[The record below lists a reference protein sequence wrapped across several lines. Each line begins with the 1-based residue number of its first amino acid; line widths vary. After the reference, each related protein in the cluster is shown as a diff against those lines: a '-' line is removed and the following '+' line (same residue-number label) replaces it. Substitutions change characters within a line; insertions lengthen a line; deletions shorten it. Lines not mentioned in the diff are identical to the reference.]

1 MKIRLQHLVLLV
13 LVISS
18 RSGFLAAAQVPT
30 LEPIGDVTL
39 LSGSP
44 LHIPLDGFE
53 PSGQALSFTATSN
66 SELVSTFITKG
77 NRSLRIT
84 AAGFGDMVFE
94 LFENRAPR
102 VTRRIIRLAESGF
115 YNGVIFHRVI
125 DNFVIQGGDPTGTGA
140 GGSTLGPF
148 DDQFHVDL
156 QHNRT
161 GLLSMAKTDDDTNDS
176 QFFITEGPSRHL
188 DFNHSIFGLLVEG
201 EDVRDAISGVPVGTG
216 DRPITDVVMEAVRIF
231 KDNQN
236 AVLMLSAP
244 EGTSGQATVTVTAT
258 SLDGAQI
265 SRTFLVSV
273 SPDTVDSDPFLAD
286 IAPVTTKVDTPVTF
300 QLRAIDVEGDAAF
313 FLDEA
318 GLDSNG
324 LPVPARAHADLD
336 YTVDFDTG
344 SVTVTPRNGLQG
356 VHSITVAAARFV
368 TAADYQ
374 VVRITIEP

>member
-1 MKIRLQHLVLLV
+1 MKTGLQHLVLLV
-13 LVISS
+13 FVVGS
-18 RSGFLAAAQVPT
+18 RAGFLAAAQVPT

-66 SELVSTFITKG
+66 SELVSTFITKR
-77 NRSLRIT
+77 NRSMRIT
-84 AAGFGDMVFE
+84 AAGFGDIVFE

-125 DNFVIQGGDPTGTGA
+125 DDFVIQGGDPTGTGA

-148 DDQFHVDL
+148 DDQFYVDL

-216 DRPITDVVMEAVRIF
+216 ERPITDVVMESVQMF

-236 AVLMLSAP
+236 VVLMLSAS

-258 SLDGAQI
+258 SPDGAQM
-265 SRTFLVSV
+265 SRTFLVAV

-286 IAPVTTKVDTPVTF
+286 IPPVTTKVDTPVTF

-324 LPVPARAHADLD
+324 LPVLARAHADLD

-356 VHSITVAAARFV
+356 VHSITVATARFI
-368 TAADYQ
+368 TAVDSQ
-374 VVRITIEP
+374 VVPITIEP

>member
-1 MKIRLQHLVLLV
+1 MKTGLQHWVLLV
-13 LVISS
+13 LAISS
-18 RSGFLAAAQVPT
+18 RAGFLAAAEVPT

-53 PSGQALSFTATSN
+53 PRGQALSFTATSN

-77 NRSLRIT
+77 NRSMRIT
-84 AAGFGDMVFE
+84 AAGFGDLVFE

-102 VTRRIIRLAESGF
+102 VTRRIIRLAESAF

-125 DNFVIQGGDPTGTGA
+125 NDFVIQGGDPTGTGA
-140 GGSTLGPF
+140 GGSALGPF

-176 QFFITEGPSRHL
+176 QFFITEGPSRQL

-201 EDVRDAISGVPVGTG
+201 EDVRDTISGVPVGTG

-258 SLDGAQI
+258 SPDGAQI
-265 SRTFLVSV
+265 SRTFLVTV
-273 SPDTVDSDPFLAD
+273 SADTVDSDPFLAD

-300 QLRAIDVEGDAAF
+300 QLRAIDVEVDAAF

-356 VHSITVAAARFV
+356 VHSITVAVARFV
-368 TAADYQ
+368 TAVDYQ
-374 VVRITIEP
+374 VVPITIEP

>member
-1 MKIRLQHLVLLV
+1 MKTRLQHLVLLV
-13 LVISS
+13 FVISS
-18 RSGFLAAAQVPT
+18 RAGFLAAAQVPT

-53 PSGQALSFTATSN
+53 PRGQALSFTATSN

-77 NRSLRIT
+77 NRSMRIT
-84 AAGFGDMVFE
+84 AAGFGDIVFE

-140 GGSTLGPF
+140 GGSTLGSF
-148 DDQFHVDL
+148 DDQFRVDL

-201 EDVRDAISGVPVGTG
+201 EVVRDAISGVPVGTG
-216 DRPITDVVMEAVRIF
+216 ERPITDVVMESVRIF

-236 AVLMLSAP
+236 AVLMLSTP

-258 SLDGAQI
+258 SPEGAQM
-265 SRTFLVSV
+265 SRTFLVTV

-286 IAPVTTKVDTPVTF
+286 IPPVTTKVDTPVTF
-300 QLRAIDVEGDAAF
+300 QLRAIDVEVDAATRRNV
-313 FLDEA
+313 LNVRQA
-318 GLDSNG
+318 GATLG
-324 LPVPARAHADLD
+324 LS
-336 YTVDFDTG
+336 TG
-344 SVTVTPRNGLQG
+344 RLQRG
-356 VHSITVAAARFV
+356 
-368 TAADYQ
+368 
-374 VVRITIEP
+374 

>member
-1 MKIRLQHLVLLV
+1 MRIRLQQLVLLV
-13 LVISS
+13 FVSS
-18 RSGFLAAAQVPT
+18 SPAGFLAVALAPT
-30 LEPIGDVTL
+30 LEPIGDAAL

-53 PSGQALSFTATSN
+53 ASGQSLSFTASSN
-66 SELVSTFITKG
+66 SELVTTAITKG
-77 NRSLRIT
+77 NRSMRVT
-84 AAGFGDMVFE
+84 VPGFGDMVFE
-94 LFENRAPR
+94 LFENRSPC

-115 YNGVIFHRVI
+115 YNGVIFHRVL

-140 GGSTLGPF
+140 GGSTLGSF

-176 QFFITEGPSRHL
+176 QFFITEGASRHL

-201 EDVRDAISGVPVGTG
+201 EDVRAEISGVPVGTG
-216 DRPITDVVMEAVRIF
+216 DRPITDVVMQPVRIF

-236 AVLMLSAP
+236 AVLMLAAA
-244 EGTSGQATVTVTAT
+244 EGASGQATVTVTA
-258 SLDGAQI
+258 SSPDGAQI
-265 SRTFLVSV
+265 SRTFLVTV

-286 IAPVTTKVDTPVTF
+286 IPPVSTKVDTPVTF
-300 QLRAIDVEGDAAF
+300 QLSAIDVEGDAAF

-324 LPVPARAHADLD
+324 VPVPARAHADLV

-344 SVTVTPRNGLQG
+344 VVTVTPRNGLQG
-356 VHSITVAAARFV
+356 VHSITVATARFA
-368 TAADYQ
+368 TALDYQ
-374 VVRITIEP
+374 VVPITIEP

>member
-1 MKIRLQHLVLLV
+1 MVLLV
-13 LVISS
+13 LAISS
-18 RSGFLAAAQVPT
+18 RAGFLAAAQVPT

-53 PSGQALSFTATSN
+53 SGGQALTFTATSN

-77 NRSLRIT
+77 NRSMRIT
-84 AAGFGDMVFE
+84 AAGFGDIVFE

-148 DDQFHVDL
+148 DDQFRVDL

-176 QFFITEGPSRHL
+176 QFFVTEGPSRHL

-201 EDVRDAISGVPVGTG
+201 EDVRDAISSVPVGTG
-216 DRPITDVVMEAVRIF
+216 DRPITDVVMESVRIF

-258 SLDGAQI
+258 SLDGAQM
-265 SRTFLVSV
+265 SRTFLVTV
-273 SPDTVDSDPFLAD
+273 SPDTVDSHPFLAD
-286 IAPVTTKVDTPVTF
+286 IPPVTTKVDTPVTF

-356 VHSITVAAARFV
+356 VHSITVATARFV
-368 TAADYQ
+368 TSVDYQ
-374 VVRITIEP
+374 VVPITIEP

>member
-1 MKIRLQHLVLLV
+1 MKTRLQPLVLLV
-13 LVISS
+13 FVVGS
-18 RSGFLAAAQVPT
+18 RAGFLAAAQVPT
-30 LEPIGDVTL
+30 LEPIGDVAL

-44 LHIPLDGFE
+44 RHTPLDGFE

-66 SELVSTFITKG
+66 SGLVSTFITKR
-77 NRSLRIT
+77 NRSMRIT

-125 DNFVIQGGDPTGTGA
+125 DNFVIQGGDPTGTG
-140 GGSTLGPF
+140 
-148 DDQFHVDL
+148 
-156 QHNRT
+156 
-161 GLLSMAKTDDDTNDS
+161 
-176 QFFITEGPSRHL
+176 E
-188 DFNHSIFGLLVEG
+188 
-201 EDVRDAISGVPVGTG
+201 
-216 DRPITDVVMEAVRIF
+216 RPITDVVMESVRIF

-258 SLDGAQI
+258 SPDGAQM
-265 SRTFLVSV
+265 SRTFLVAV

-286 IAPVTTKVDTPVTF
+286 IPPVTTQVDTPVTL

-324 LPVPARAHADLD
+324 LPVLASAHADLD

-356 VHSITVAAARFV
+356 VHSITVATARFI
-368 TAADYQ
+368 TAVDSQ
-374 VVRITIEP
+374 VVPITIEP

>member
-1 MKIRLQHLVLLV
+1 MKTGLQHLVLLV
-13 LVISS
+13 FVISS
-18 RSGFLAAAQVPT
+18 RAGFLAAAQVPT

-53 PSGQALSFTATSN
+53 SGGQALTFTATSN

-77 NRSLRIT
+77 NRSMRIT
-84 AAGFGDMVFE
+84 VAGFGDLVFE

-102 VTRRIIRLAESGF
+102 VTRRIIRLAESAF

-125 DNFVIQGGDPTGTGA
+125 NDFVIQGGDPTGTGA
-140 GGSTLGPF
+140 GGSALGPF

-176 QFFITEGPSRHL
+176 QFFITEGPSRQL

-201 EDVRDAISGVPVGTG
+201 EDVRDTISGVPVGTG

-265 SRTFLVSV
+265 SRTFLVTV
-273 SPDTVDSDPFLAD
+273 SADTVDSDPFLAD

-300 QLRAIDVEGDAAF
+300 QLRAIDVEVDAAF

-356 VHSITVAAARFV
+356 VHSITVAVARFV
-368 TAADYQ
+368 TAVDYQ
-374 VVRITIEP
+374 VVPITIEP

>member
-1 MKIRLQHLVLLV
+1 MKTRLQHLVLLV
-13 LVISS
+13 FVVGS
-18 RSGFLAAAQVPT
+18 RAGFLAAAQVPT

-66 SELVSTFITKG
+66 SELVSTFITKR
-77 NRSLRIT
+77 NRSMRIT
-84 AAGFGDMVFE
+84 AAGFGDIVFE

-125 DNFVIQGGDPTGTGA
+125 DDFVIQGGDPTGTGA

-148 DDQFHVDL
+148 DDQFYVDL

-216 DRPITDVVMEAVRIF
+216 ERPITDVVMESVQIF

-236 AVLMLSAP
+236 VVLMLSAS

-258 SLDGAQI
+258 SPDGAQM
-265 SRTFLVSV
+265 SRTFLVAV

-286 IAPVTTKVDTPVTF
+286 IPPVTTKVDTPVTF

-324 LPVPARAHADLD
+324 LPVLARAHADLD

-356 VHSITVAAARFV
+356 VHSITIATARFI
-368 TAADYQ
+368 TAVDSQ
-374 VVRITIEP
+374 VVPITIEP